1 MLSKANIQFFR
12 TVLSEEA
19 IKGEIQRL
27 KFLTG
32 IFLPA
37 AVLLAVLPQILVKE
51 FNLIYKG
58 SALGYAIPIVMTLF
72 SMYGFICRKLIE
84 KRLKE
89 KRNIPTFFLY
99 FNGFLE
105 TTLPAVFIVFFSMFR
120 QYPIHSLYTPPS
132 FVFFIFIILSTLRL
146 NKYVSIFTGIWAGAL
161 YVGLAVYF
169 YDPKSLESGQ
179 EPILLLVQPHLIK
192 GVFIVISGFLS
203 GYVTSQIEEKVFNA
217 LQMTQEKEK
226 IEKIFG
232 EHVSPKVAEKLKNTN
247 GEFSSETRRTAILF
261 LDIRNFTGFS
271 EDKSPEDVVQ
281 FLNTLFSFMV
291 KKITE
296 NEGIINKYLGDG
308 FMAVF
313 GAPVDIGNASE
324 KALKAA
330 KEICKQLKTEI
341 SLGKVSPVKIGI
353 GIHSGN
359 VVTGSIGSMERK
371 EYTVIGDAVNL
382 ASRIEQLNKQ
392 YDSEILFSEDVW
404 MDLKNKEGSD
414 LGAITVKGRSQPV
427 KIYKL

>member
-1 MLSKANIQFFR
+1 M
-12 TVLSEEA
+12 
-19 IKGEIQRL
+19 
-27 KFLTG
+27 
-32 IFLPA
+32 
-37 AVLLAVLPQILVKE
+37 
-51 FNLIYKG
+51 
-58 SALGYAIPIVMTLF
+58 
-72 SMYGFICRKLIE
+72 IE
-84 KRLKE
+84 KRLNE
-89 KRNIPTFFLY
+89 KKNIPMFFLY
-99 FNGFLE
+99 FNGCLE
-105 TTLPAVFIVFFSMFR
+105 TALPAVFIVFFSKFR
-120 QYPIHSLYTPPS
+120 EHPIHALYTPPS
-132 FVFFIFIILSTLRL
+132 FVFFIFVILSTLRL
-146 NKYVSIFTGIWAGAL
+146 NKYVSIFTGIWGGML
-161 YVGLAVYF
+161 YIGLALYF

-179 EPILLLVQPHLIK
+179 EPILLLYQPHLIK
-192 GVFIVISGFLS
+192 GGFIVISGFLS

-217 LQMTQEKEK
+217 FQLTQEKER

-232 EHVSPKVAEKLKNTN
+232 EHVSPKVAEKLKNSD
-247 GEFSSETRRTAILF
+247 GEFTSETRRTAILF

-291 KKITE
+291 NKITE

-313 GAPVDIGNASE
+313 GAPVDIGNPSE

-330 KEICKQLKTEI
+330 KEICRQLKKEI
-341 SLGKVSPVKIGI
+341 SLGKVPPVKIGI

-359 VVTGSIGSMERK
+359 VVTGSIGSEERK

-392 YDSEILFSEDVW
+392 YGSEILFSEDVW
-404 MDLKNKEGSD
+404 MDLKHKEGSD
-414 LGAITVKGRSQPV
+414 LGEITVKGRTQPV